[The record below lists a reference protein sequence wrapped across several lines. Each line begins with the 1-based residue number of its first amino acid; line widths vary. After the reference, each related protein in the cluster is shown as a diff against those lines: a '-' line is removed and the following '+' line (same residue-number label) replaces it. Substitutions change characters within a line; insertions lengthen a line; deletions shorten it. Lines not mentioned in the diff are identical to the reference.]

1 MSENEKTPTDAG
13 TPVET
18 EIAADEQT
26 PDAGGQATTKGA
38 PATASATPA
47 ATESSAAEQRGE
59 VIGERLAALEA
70 EEKAN
75 AATPEGE
82 KADRKKH
89 VGVIVAA
96 VVFAVLLIGAGVA
109 YSVLAPTVD
118 DKQIEV
124 TGTDAVQETEVDAT
138 ADADVSDDIG
148 DGNGANAATTPAP
161 DFTMTDADGATLT
174 LADFKGKPVLL
185 NFWAS
190 WCGPCA
196 SEMPDIQSAW
206 EEHGNDVEFV
216 IVNMTDMNGET
227 EQSAKAFLAEINY
240 TFPCY
245 FDANNSAATAFGV
258 SSIPQTYLSTP
269 RATSSAPTWA
279 PWMPQYSPRASTC
292 SPATPLP
299 PLRSRRLF
307 QHLFVQRRPLA
318 QSAPGAFHIGMPIP
332 D

>member
-1 MSENEKTPTDAG
+1 MSENEKMPTETSASAGSAKVSKDERTPDTGEQAVPEEGATTTDDEAPSKAETPT
-13 TPVET
+13 
-18 EIAADEQT
+18 
-26 PDAGGQATTKGA
+26 
-38 PATASATPA
+38 
-47 ATESSAAEQRGE
+47 AEQRGE

-70 EEKAN
+70 EEKAA

-96 VVFAVLLIGAGVA
+96 AVFAVLLVGAGVA
-109 YSVLAPTVD
+109 YSALAPAVD

-124 TGTDAVQETEVDAT
+124 TGTDAVQETEVDA
-138 ADADVSDDIG
+138 ADDTG

-174 LADFKGKPVLL
+174 LADFKGRPVLL

-227 EQSAKAFLAEINY
+227 EQSAKAFLAENNY

-258 SSIPQTYLSTP
+258 SSIPQTYLINAEGNIIGAYMGAMDASVIAQGIDMLTGNT
-269 RATSSAPTWA
+269 AAPA
-279 PWMPQYSPRASTC
+279 
-292 SPATPLP
+292 
-299 PLRSRRLF
+299 
-307 QHLFVQRRPLA
+307 A
-318 QSAPGAFHIGMPIP
+318 Q
-332 D
+332 

>member
-138 ADADVSDDIG
+138 ADADVSDDTG
-148 DGNGANAATTPAP
+148 DGNGV
-161 DFTMTDADGATLT
+161 G
-174 LADFKGKPVLL
+174 
-185 NFWAS
+185 
-190 WCGPCA
+190 
-196 SEMPDIQSAW
+196 
-206 EEHGNDVEFV
+206 FV

-227 EQSAKAFLAEINY
+227 EQSAKAFLAENNY

-258 SSIPQTYLSTP
+258 SSIPQTYLINAEGNIIGAYMGAMDASVIAQGIDMLTGNT
-269 RATSSAPTWA
+269 AAPA
-279 PWMPQYSPRASTC
+279 
-292 SPATPLP
+292 
-299 PLRSRRLF
+299 
-307 QHLFVQRRPLA
+307 A
-318 QSAPGAFHIGMPIP
+318 Q
-332 D
+332 

>member
-38 PATASATPA
+38 AATASATPA

-138 ADADVSDDIG
+138 ADADVSDDTG

-161 DFTMTDADGATLT
+161 DFNM
-174 LADFKGKPVLL
+174 
-185 NFWAS
+185 
-190 WCGPCA
+190 
-196 SEMPDIQSAW
+196 
-206 EEHGNDVEFV
+206 NDVEFV

-227 EQSAKAFLAEINY
+227 EQSAKAFLAENNY

-258 SSIPQTYLSTP
+258 SSIPQTYLINAEGNIIGAYMGAMDASVIAQGIDMLTGNT
-269 RATSSAPTWA
+269 AAPA
-279 PWMPQYSPRASTC
+279 
-292 SPATPLP
+292 
-299 PLRSRRLF
+299 
-307 QHLFVQRRPLA
+307 A
-318 QSAPGAFHIGMPIP
+318 Q
-332 D
+332 

>member
-1 MSENEKTPTDAG
+1 MSENEKIPTDAG
-13 TPVET
+13 
-18 EIAADEQT
+18 
-26 PDAGGQATTKGA
+26 A
-38 PATASATPA
+38 PAETTAAPTDSSTPAETAASATPA
-47 ATESSAAEQRGE
+47 AAEPSAAEQRGE
-59 VIGERLAALEA
+59 AIGERLASLEA
-70 EEKAN
+70 EEKAA

-109 YSVLAPTVD
+109 YSVLAPAAD
-118 DKQIEV
+118 NKQIEV
-124 TGTDAVQETEVDAT
+124 TGTDAVQETEVDA
-138 ADADVSDDIG
+138 ADDTG

-185 NFWAS
+185 NFWVS

-227 EQSAKAFLAEINY
+227 EQSAKAFLAENNY

-258 SSIPQTYLSTP
+258 SSIPQTYLINAEGNIIGAYMGAMDASVIAQGIDMLTGNT
-269 RATSSAPTWA
+269 AAPA
-279 PWMPQYSPRASTC
+279 
-292 SPATPLP
+292 
-299 PLRSRRLF
+299 
-307 QHLFVQRRPLA
+307 A
-318 QSAPGAFHIGMPIP
+318 Q
-332 D
+332 

>member
-1 MSENEKTPTDAG
+1 M
-13 TPVET
+13 
-18 EIAADEQT
+18 
-26 PDAGGQATTKGA
+26 
-38 PATASATPA
+38 
-47 ATESSAAEQRGE
+47 
-59 VIGERLAALEA
+59 EA

-118 DKQIEV
+118 EKQIEV

-138 ADADVSDDIG
+138 ADADVSDDTG

-216 IVNMTDMNGET
+216 IVNMTGMNGET
-227 EQSAKAFLAEINY
+227 EQSAKAFLAENNY

-245 FDANNSAATAFGV
+245 FDANNSAASAFGV
-258 SSIPQTYLSTP
+258 SSIPQTYLINAEGNIIGAYMGAMDASVLAQGIDMLTGN
-269 RATSSAPTWA
+269 TSAPA
-279 PWMPQYSPRASTC
+279 
-292 SPATPLP
+292 
-299 PLRSRRLF
+299 
-307 QHLFVQRRPLA
+307 A
-318 QSAPGAFHIGMPIP
+318 Q
-332 D
+332 

>member
-1 MSENEKTPTDAG
+1 MRIPLKKINRALKKRFGGRVQAVVERGVLVLRGSAEDWDGVVAAG
-13 TPVET
+13 
-18 EIAADEQT
+18 
-26 PDAGGQATTKGA
+26 
-38 PATASATPA
+38 
-47 ATESSAAEQRGE
+47 
-59 VIGERLAALEA
+59 RLAASPKSRWYTVNEVTWPG
-70 EEKAN
+70 
-75 AATPEGE
+75 AAQRQPKPVPQTDESLAGRAP
-82 KADRKKH
+82 D
-89 VGVIVAA
+89 
-96 VVFAVLLIGAGVA
+96 VLLIGAGVA

-138 ADADVSDDIG
+138 ADADVSDDTG

-185 NFWAS
+185 NFWVS

-227 EQSAKAFLAEINY
+227 EQSAKVFLAENNY

-258 SSIPQTYLSTP
+258 SSIPQTYLINAEGNIIGAYMGAMDASVIAQGIDMLAGDT
-269 RATSSAPTWA
+269 AAPA
-279 PWMPQYSPRASTC
+279 
-292 SPATPLP
+292 
-299 PLRSRRLF
+299 
-307 QHLFVQRRPLA
+307 A
-318 QSAPGAFHIGMPIP
+318 Q
-332 D
+332 

>member
-1 MSENEKTPTDAG
+1 MSENEKMPTDAG
-13 TPVET
+13 
-18 EIAADEQT
+18 
-26 PDAGGQATTKGA
+26 A
-38 PATASATPA
+38 PAETTAAPTDSSTPAETAASATPA
-47 ATESSAAEQRGE
+47 AAEPSAAEQRGE
-59 VIGERLAALEA
+59 AIGERLASLEA
-70 EEKAN
+70 EEKAA

-82 KADRKKH
+82 KADHKKH

-96 VVFAVLLIGAGVA
+96 VVFAVLLVGAGVA
-109 YSVLAPTVD
+109 YSVLAPAAD

-138 ADADVSDDIG
+138 ADADAADDTG

-190 WCGPCA
+190 WCGPCQ
-196 SEMPDIQSAW
+196 SEMPDIQTAW
-206 EEHGNDVEFV
+206 KEHGTDVEFV
-216 IVNMTDMNGET
+216 IVNMTGMNGET
-227 EQSAKAFLAEINY
+227 EQSAKAFLADAGY

-258 SSIPQTYLSTP
+258 SSIPQTYLID
-269 RATSSAPTWA
+269 AEGNILGGYMGAMTSSIIDEGIQMLLNTAK
-279 PWMPQYSPRASTC
+279 
-292 SPATPLP
+292 
-299 PLRSRRLF
+299 
-307 QHLFVQRRPLA
+307 
-318 QSAPGAFHIGMPIP
+318 

>member
-1 MSENEKTPTDAG
+1 MSENEKMSNDASASA
-13 TPVET
+13 ET
-18 EIAADEQT
+18 
-26 PDAGGQATTKGA
+26 A
-38 PATASATPA
+38 PAETTANATPA
-47 ATESSAAEQRGE
+47 TTDPSAAEQRGE

-82 KADRKKH
+82 KANRKKH

-109 YSVLAPTVD
+109 YSVLAPTAD

-138 ADADVSDDIG
+138 ADADVSDDTG

-227 EQSAKAFLAEINY
+227 EQSAKAFLAENNY

-258 SSIPQTYLSTP
+258 SSIPQTYLINAEGNIIGAYMGAMDASVIAQGIDMLTGNT
-269 RATSSAPTWA
+269 AAPA
-279 PWMPQYSPRASTC
+279 
-292 SPATPLP
+292 
-299 PLRSRRLF
+299 
-307 QHLFVQRRPLA
+307 A
-318 QSAPGAFHIGMPIP
+318 Q
-332 D
+332 

>member
-1 MSENEKTPTDAG
+1 MLADKQRRRALRQRQARPPRHLNLRQPSSEARSS
-13 TPVET
+13 
-18 EIAADEQT
+18 
-26 PDAGGQATTKGA
+26 
-38 PATASATPA
+38 ASAWRLWK
-47 ATESSAAEQRGE
+47 QR
-59 VIGERLAALEA
+59 RKPTLPP
-70 EEKAN
+70 
-75 AATPEGE
+75 PEGE

-118 DKQIEV
+118 DKQIEA

-138 ADADVSDDIG
+138 ADADVSDDTG

-216 IVNMTDMNGET
+216 IVNMTGMNGET
-227 EQSAKAFLAEINY
+227 EQSAKAFLAENNY

-245 FDANNSAATAFGV
+245 FDANNSAASAFGV
-258 SSIPQTYLSTP
+258 SSIPQTYLINAEGNIIGAYMGAMDASVLAQGIDMLTGN
-269 RATSSAPTWA
+269 TSAPA
-279 PWMPQYSPRASTC
+279 
-292 SPATPLP
+292 
-299 PLRSRRLF
+299 
-307 QHLFVQRRPLA
+307 A
-318 QSAPGAFHIGMPIP
+318 Q
-332 D
+332 

>member
-1 MSENEKTPTDAG
+1 MSESKKMQTDAG

-38 PATASATPA
+38 AATASATPA

-109 YSVLAPTVD
+109 YSVLAPAAD
-118 DKQIEV
+118 NKQIEV
-124 TGTDAVQETEVDAT
+124 TGTDAVQETEVDA
-138 ADADVSDDIG
+138 ADDTG

-190 WCGPCA
+190 WCGPCQ
-196 SEMPDIQSAW
+196 SEMPDIQTAW
-206 EEHGNDVEFV
+206 KEHGTDVEFV
-216 IVNMTDMNGET
+216 IVNMTGMNGET
-227 EQSAKAFLAEINY
+227 EQSAKAFLADAGY

-258 SSIPQTYLSTP
+258 SSIPQTYLIN
-269 RATSSAPTWA
+269 AEGNIIGAYMGA
-279 PWMPQYSPRASTC
+279 MDAS
-292 SPATPLP
+292 
-299 PLRSRRLF
+299 
-307 QHLFVQRRPLA
+307 VLA
-318 QSAPGAFHIGMPIP
+318 QGIDMLTGNTGGAAQ
-332 D
+332 

>member
-1 MSENEKTPTDAG
+1 MSENEKMPTDAG
-13 TPVET
+13 APVET
-18 EIAADEQT
+18 TAAPTDSST
-26 PDAGGQATTKGA
+26 PAETA
-38 PATASATPA
+38 ASATPA
-47 ATESSAAEQRGE
+47 AAEPSAAEQRGE
-59 VIGERLAALEA
+59 AIGERLASLEA
-70 EEKAN
+70 EEKAA

-96 VVFAVLLIGAGVA
+96 IVFAVLLIGAGVA
-109 YSVLAPTVD
+109 YSALAPAAD
-118 DKQIEV
+118 NKQIEV
-124 TGTDAVQETEVDAT
+124 TGTDAVQETEVDA
-138 ADADVSDDIG
+138 ADDTG
-148 DGNGANAATTPAP
+148 DGNGTNAATTPAP

-227 EQSAKAFLAEINY
+227 EQSAKAFLAENNY

-258 SSIPQTYLSTP
+258 SSIPQTYLINAEGNIIGAYMGAMDASVIAQGIDMLTGNT
-269 RATSSAPTWA
+269 AAPA
-279 PWMPQYSPRASTC
+279 
-292 SPATPLP
+292 
-299 PLRSRRLF
+299 
-307 QHLFVQRRPLA
+307 A
-318 QSAPGAFHIGMPIP
+318 Q
-332 D
+332 

>member
-1 MSENEKTPTDAG
+1 MSENEKMPTDAG
-13 TPVET
+13 APAET
-18 EIAADEQT
+18 TAAPT
-26 PDAGGQATTKGA
+26 DANAPAETTA
-38 PATASATPA
+38 STTPATAEP
-47 ATESSAAEQRGE
+47 SAAEQRGE
-59 VIGERLAALEA
+59 AIGEHLAALEA
-70 EEKAN
+70 EEKAA

-109 YSVLAPTVD
+109 YSVLAPAAD
-118 DKQIEV
+118 NKQIEV
-124 TGTDAVQETEVDAT
+124 TGTDAVQETEVDA
-138 ADADVSDDIG
+138 ADDTG

-190 WCGPCA
+190 WCGPCQ
-196 SEMPDIQSAW
+196 SEMPDIQTAW
-206 EEHGNDVEFV
+206 KEHGTDVEFV
-216 IVNMTDMNGET
+216 IVNMTGMNGET
-227 EQSAKAFLAEINY
+227 EQSAKAFLADAGY

-258 SSIPQTYLSTP
+258 SSIPQTYLID
-269 RATSSAPTWA
+269 AEGNILGGYMGAMTSSIIDEGIQMLLNTAK
-279 PWMPQYSPRASTC
+279 
-292 SPATPLP
+292 
-299 PLRSRRLF
+299 
-307 QHLFVQRRPLA
+307 
-318 QSAPGAFHIGMPIP
+318 